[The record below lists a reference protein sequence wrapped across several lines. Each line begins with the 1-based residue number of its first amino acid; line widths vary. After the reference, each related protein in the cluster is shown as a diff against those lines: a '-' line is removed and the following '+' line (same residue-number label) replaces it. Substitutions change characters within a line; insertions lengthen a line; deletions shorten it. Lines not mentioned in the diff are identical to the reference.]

1 MSRAE
6 AGWAARAAAR
16 RCGVSGASRRA
27 RSSCRCARGSS
38 MCARGVLGTGR
49 CAHMLCCGPRDPKLA
64 IFGPNGAALIA
75 APCGRP
81 PQRAR
86 PARPRRACTPTLRT
100 RAPHKR
106 PTRTKGALQPT
117 SQHVRTPITVPRT
130 PQACSSILHDH
141 RPDARAHKTPVQR
154 PHPRAAMRA
163 TRSPRARHTQNVQ
176 RLPGALQQQVLLVLE
191 HLHVEKS
198 GLRRRGREHR
208 HEQVRRRR
216 RARTSRSAGSARPAI
231 SRVQRA
237 ASSRAVSNF
246 VTRTTCHVPKPA
258 TFYTHTDHTL
268 LLTPTDYSIYH
279 HIVLSPDGFGRLS
292 GFGRPFSLGWPTS
305 LQHSNCTTRQ

>member
-1 MSRAE
+1 M
-6 AGWAARAAAR
+6 
-16 RCGVSGASRRA
+16 
-27 RSSCRCARGSS
+27 
-38 MCARGVLGTGR
+38 
-49 CAHMLCCGPRDPKLA
+49 
-64 IFGPNGAALIA
+64 IGPNGAALCA

-81 PQRAR
+81 LQRAR
-86 PARPRRACTPTLRT
+86 PARPRRACPPALRT
-100 RAPHKR
+100 RAPPKR
-106 PTRTKGALQPT
+106 PTHTKGALQPT

-231 SRVQRA
+231 SRA
-237 ASSRAVSNF
+237 PASSEQPRRLQLCDPHNLPRSQ
-246 VTRTTCHVPKPA
+246 TRHVP
-258 TFYTHTDHTL
+258 
-268 LLTPTDYSIYH
+268 YSY
-279 HIVLSPDGFGRLS
+279 
-292 GFGRPFSLGWPTS
+292 
-305 LQHSNCTTRQ
+305 

>member
-1 MSRAE
+1 MMVHRVASPYATQARFRNPYQSRCCRFWKFHTSRLRHLTEISFPSPRLVGTFCAPRRPFRPNFIQLLHRDCTGVCDSPCSMSRMFE
-6 AGWAARAAAR
+6 K
-16 RCGVSGASRRA
+16 
-27 RSSCRCARGSS
+27 
-38 MCARGVLGTGR
+38 TT
-49 CAHMLCCGPRDPKLA
+49 KLA
-64 IFGPNGAALIA
+64 KSGPNGAALCA

-81 PQRAR
+81 LQRAR
-86 PARPRRACTPTLRT
+86 PARPRRACPPALRT
-100 RAPHKR
+100 RAPPKR
-106 PTRTKGALQPT
+106 PTHTKGALQPT

-231 SRVQRA
+231 SRA
-237 ASSRAVSNF
+237 PASSEQPRRLQLCDPHNLPRSQ
-246 VTRTTCHVPKPA
+246 TRHVP
-258 TFYTHTDHTL
+258 
-268 LLTPTDYSIYH
+268 YSY
-279 HIVLSPDGFGRLS
+279 
-292 GFGRPFSLGWPTS
+292 
-305 LQHSNCTTRQ
+305 